1 MIIDVRTHVWYDLD
15 QLGREV
21 ADRLRSSLAERW
33 GQFDASPA
41 AHEREMAC
49 VDAALI
55 VGYRSERL
63 GAGIPNEL
71 IAEFVSRDPR
81 RRVGIA
87 GIDPMSGDAVDQ
99 LEVAVGLGLSGIA
112 VSPACQGFH
121 PTHSAAMRIYERCV
135 ALSMP
140 VFVTMN
146 TPLTE
151 STQLE
156 FARPALWDE
165 VARTFPGMPLVISQI
180 GHPWI
185 DETLLLLGKHR
196 NVWADISGVA
206 SRRWQLYNAL
216 LSASGLGVMDK
227 LLFGSGFPHE
237 LPTKTIES
245 LYSVN
250 AFSQGTPL
258 PAVPR
263 SQIRG
268 IVERDAVSCLGID
281 AFIAARPVPDDF
293 ADEDVL
299 APVVHTTGAARIAGT
314 RGAGGSVD
322 G

>member
-33 GQFDASPA
+33 GQFDGSPT

-49 VDAALI
+49 VDAAMI
-55 VGYRSERL
+55 IGYRSDRL

-81 RRVGIA
+81 RRIGIA
-87 GIDPMSGDAVDQ
+87 GIDPMSPDASDQ
-99 LEVAVGLGLSGIA
+99 LDTAIGLGLSGIA

-121 PTHSAAMRIYERCV
+121 PTHSGAMRIYERCV
-135 ALSMP
+135 AASMP
-140 VFVTMN
+140 VFVTTN

-165 VARTFPGMPLVISQI
+165 VARTFPAMPLVISQL

-216 LSASGLGVMDK
+216 LNASSVGVMNK

-268 IVERDAVSCLGID
+268 IVERDAVTSLGID
-281 AFIAARPVPDDF
+281 AFIAPRPASD
-293 ADEDVL
+293 ADEGEGRFV
-299 APVVHTTGAARIAGT
+299 PMVETNGT
-314 RGAGGSVD
+314 RRFAATGEAGDAVD
-322 G
+322 A